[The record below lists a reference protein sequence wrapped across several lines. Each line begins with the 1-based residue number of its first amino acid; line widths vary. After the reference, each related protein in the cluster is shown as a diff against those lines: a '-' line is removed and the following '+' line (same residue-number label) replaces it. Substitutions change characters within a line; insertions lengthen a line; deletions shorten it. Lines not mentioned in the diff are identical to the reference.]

1 MCLTATRSSMH
12 VRTNHLGRGFGA
24 TTLHRM
30 ITGSWIA
37 QAIHVAAKL
46 GIADLLKGDPQRYEA
61 LAKATNTH
69 PRALYRVLR
78 ALASVGIFSEDH
90 Q

>member
-1 MCLTATRSSMH
+1 MSEPIISVEDSA
-12 VRTNHLGRGFGA
+12 A

-90 Q
+90 QGRFV